1 MNSEPVLVQ
10 LLAEQLINYDLR
22 APRAAELAVEV
33 GQLRNAVLQ
42 AAHVL
47 QFDDDPAAFTTLL
60 EGPGN

>member
-1 MNSEPVLVQ
+1 MSSEPVLVQ

-22 APRAAELAVEV
+22 GPRAAELAVEV

-47 QFDDDPAAFTTLL
+47 RFDDDPAAFTTLL
-60 EGPGN
+60 EGSGN